1 MHRKYGSQQCLAVGV
16 KFIQCP
22 RVSDVLKSWGMSE
35 CRRATTLGSHD
46 SWKQQVSTVEVP
58 EQIPLQSDVRLAQ
71 KCAGAMLW
79 LSTRSRPD
87 LSYCVSRM
95 ASLCS
100 KDPSS
105 SLMMRKRLCRFL
117 SGTSDHGLALKPHVS
132 VQLFLHGNDVW

>member
-1 MHRKYGSQQCLAVGV
+1 M
-16 KFIQCP
+16 
-22 RVSDVLKSWGMSE
+22 SD
-35 CRRATTLGSHD
+35 CRQSATLGSQD
-46 SWKQQVSTVEVP
+46 SWTHKVSAVEVP
-58 EQIPLQSDVRLAQ
+58 GKTPVKSDVRLAQ

-105 SLMMRKRLCRFL
+105 SLTMGKRLCRFL
-117 SGTSDHGLALKPHVS
+117 SGTSDHGLALKPTSSFDCSLNVTMYGDAFGWANQWCDSRMAIHATVT
-132 VQLFLHGNDVW
+132 

>member
-1 MHRKYGSQQCLAVGV
+1 M
-16 KFIQCP
+16 
-22 RVSDVLKSWGMSE
+22 SD

-46 SWKQQVSTVEVP
+46 SWKHQVSTVEVP
-58 EQIPLQSDVRLAQ
+58 EKIPLQSDVRLAQ
-71 KCAGAMLW
+71 KCAAMLW

-105 SLMMRKRLCRFL
+105 SLMMGKRLCRFL
-117 SGTSDHGLALKPHVS
+117 SGTSDHGLALKPKFS
-132 VQLFLHGNDVW
+132 FNGSLTNDVW